1 MTTGEFYFLFKYKS
15 NNDWIVRIDADQIIH
30 VDPQTESSS
39 QLFYVPPLCTL
50 RTYFVFGLKLG
61 LLNSYLSGLSPL

>member
-15 NNDWIVRIDADQIIH
+15 NNDWIIRIVADQMIP
-30 VDPQTESSS
+30 VNPLTELSSP
-39 QLFYVPPLCTL
+39 LFYVPPLCTL
-50 RTYFVFGLKLG
+50 RTYFVFGLKFR